1 LDRSAEGGAVGLR
14 QPPRAWV
21 IGNYTG
27 ALLLRTLVAME
38 IFVLLLMVAAFGAYQ
53 LKAKTQARRIGLLAS
68 HLGRYQV
75 EKLMESL
82 TEGYLR
88 ALGEKDAERQTQ
100 IWNTLAV
107 SEEQMVDQFRRFAA
121 DFSSVDVADARVS
134 KLPVYLPES
143 DRFFPDNTFDM
154 RKVLS
159 VHAQGIERAVK
170 NDLGRTPRDKAYTLS
185 AELFL
190 MQHTC
195 HWYCRSKTVAS
206 ARMLARHQTPY
217 EQLLASVDPQTREA
231 YMAVIGR

>member
-1 LDRSAEGGAVGLR
+1 
-14 QPPRAWV
+14 
-21 IGNYTG
+21 
-27 ALLLRTLVAME
+27 ME

-53 LKAKTQARRIGLLAS
+53 LKSKSQAARIALLGS

-88 ALGEKDAERQTQ
+88 ALGEKDPERQAQ
-100 IWNTLAV
+100 IWAMLAV
-107 SEEQMVDQFRRFAA
+107 SEEQVADQFRRFAA
-121 DFSSVDVADARVS
+121 DFSSVDVTEARVS

-154 RKVLS
+154 REALS
-159 VHAQGIERAVK
+159 VHAQGIARAVK
-170 NDLGRTPRDKAYTLS
+170 NDPGRAPRDKAYTLS

-195 HWYCRSKTVAS
+195 HWYCRSKAVAS

-217 EQLLASVDPQTREA
+217 AQLLASVDPQTREA
-231 YMAVIGR
+231 YLAAIGR

>member
-1 LDRSAEGGAVGLR
+1 
-14 QPPRAWV
+14 
-21 IGNYTG
+21 
-27 ALLLRTLVAME
+27 ME

-53 LKAKTQARRIGLLAS
+53 LKSKTQARRIGLLAS

-88 ALGEKDAERQTQ
+88 ALGEKDPERQAQ
-100 IWNTLAV
+100 IWNTLAI
-107 SEEQMVDQFRRFAA
+107 SEEQMVEQFRRFAA
-121 DFSSVDVADARVS
+121 DFSSVDLADARVS
-134 KLPVYLPES
+134 KLPVFLPES

-154 RKVLS
+154 RKMLT

-170 NDLGRTPRDKAYTLS
+170 NDQGRTPRDKAYTLS

-195 HWYCRSKTVAS
+195 HWYCRSRAVAS
-206 ARMLARHQTPY
+206 ARMLARHRTPY
-217 EQLLASVDPQTREA
+217 A
-231 YMAVIGR
+231 

>member
-1 LDRSAEGGAVGLR
+1 
-14 QPPRAWV
+14 
-21 IGNYTG
+21 
-27 ALLLRTLVAME
+27 ME

-53 LKAKTQARRIGLLAS
+53 LKSKTQAKRIALLGS

-82 TEGYLR
+82 TGGYLR
-88 ALGEKDAERQTQ
+88 ALGEKDPQRQTQ
-100 IWNTLAV
+100 VWNMLSA
-107 SEEQMVDQFRRFAA
+107 SEEQLAEQFQRFAA
-121 DFSSVDVADARVS
+121 DFSAVDEADARVS
-134 KLPVYLPES
+134 KLPVFLPEA

-154 RKVLS
+154 RKVLV

-170 NDLGRTPRDKAYTLS
+170 NGQGRSARDKAYTLS

-217 EQLLASVDPQTREA
+217 QQLLTSVDPETRAA
-231 YMAVIGR
+231 YLTTIGR

>member
-1 LDRSAEGGAVGLR
+1 
-14 QPPRAWV
+14 
-21 IGNYTG
+21 
-27 ALLLRTLVAME
+27 ME

-53 LKAKTQARRIGLLAS
+53 LKSKTQARRIGLLAS

-88 ALGEKDAERQTQ
+88 ALGEKDPERQAQ
-100 IWNTLAV
+100 IWNTLVV
-107 SEEQMVDQFRRFAA
+107 SEQQLVDQFRRFAA
-121 DFSSVDVADARVS
+121 DFSSVDLTDARVS
-134 KLPVYLPES
+134 KLPVFLPES

-154 RKVLS
+154 RKMLT

-170 NDLGRTPRDKAYTLS
+170 NDQGRTPRDKAYTLS

-190 MQHTC
+190 MQHSC
-195 HWYCRSKTVAS
+195 HWYCRSRAVAS

-217 EQLLASVDPQTREA
+217 AQLLASVDPQTREA
-231 YMAVIGR
+231 YLAVTGR

>member
-1 LDRSAEGGAVGLR
+1 
-14 QPPRAWV
+14 
-21 IGNYTG
+21 
-27 ALLLRTLVAME
+27 ME

-75 EKLMESL
+75 EKLMENL

-88 ALGEKDAERQTQ
+88 ALGEKDPERQAQ

-107 SEEQMVDQFRRFAA
+107 SEQQLVDQFRRFAA
-121 DFSSVDVADARVS
+121 DFSSVDLADARVS
-134 KLPVYLPES
+134 KLPVFLPES

-154 RKVLS
+154 RKMLT

-170 NDLGRTPRDKAYTLS
+170 NDQGRTPRDKAYTLS

-190 MQHTC
+190 MQHSC
-195 HWYCRSKTVAS
+195 HWYCRSKAVAS

-217 EQLLASVDPQTREA
+217 AQLLASVDPQTREA
-231 YMAVIGR
+231 YLAVTGR